1 MVINMRESYT
11 ELIKKANRIVVK
23 VGTSSLTHPTGK
35 LNIEMIEKICR
46 QLVNIQCS
54 GKEVLLVTSGAVGAG
69 LSKLG
74 YQERPKSIP
83 EKQAAAAVGQ
93 GILMH
98 IYEKMFSEYGETV
111 AQLLLTKDDLKNR
124 NRFLNSRNTLLAL
137 LNKRVIP
144 IINENDTVVV
154 EEIKFGDNDTLAALV
169 ASLVNADLLILLT
182 DIEGLYTADPRTNP
196 QAQLISVVEEIDD
209 KITSLAGKTGSKFA
223 SGGMITKIEAGKIAV
238 NAGIPMIIA
247 NSSEENII
255 NRIVQGENKGT
266 LFLPR
271 DTNPHSRKKWIGFG
285 SELEGTLIV
294 DQGCKDALIC
304 NGKSLLAKGVK
315 EVKGVFG
322 RGSVVNIVDASGEEF
337 ARGIISYSSE
347 EIEKLKGKHSEEF
360 FEILGYKDTD
370 SIIHRDNLILRY

>member
-1 MVINMRESYT
+1 MKEIHKDVIKN
-11 ELIKKANRIVVK
+11 ANRIVVK
-23 VGTSSLTHPTGK
+23 VGTSSLTHDTGK

-46 QLVNIQCS
+46 QLVNIHFS

-74 YQERPKSIP
+74 YIERPKSIP

-98 IYEKMFSEYGETV
+98 IYEKIFSEYGETV
-111 AQLLLTKDDLKNR
+111 AQLLLTRDDLKNR
-124 NRFLNSRNTLLAL
+124 KRFLNSRNALLAL
-137 LNKRVIP
+137 INKRVIP

-182 DIEGLYTADPRTNP
+182 DIDGLYTADPRSNP
-196 QAQLISVVEEIDD
+196 QAQLISVVSEIDD
-209 KITSLAGKTGSKFA
+209 KISNLAGKTGSKFA
-223 SGGMITKIEAGKIAV
+223 SGGMITKIEAGKIAI

-247 NSSEENII
+247 NSREENVLNKIM
-255 NRIVQGENKGT
+255 QGEEKGT

-285 SELEGTLIV
+285 SEIEGTLVV
-294 DQGCKDALIC
+294 DNGCKDALIC
-304 NGKSLLAKGVK
+304 NGKSLLAKGIK
-315 EVKGVFG
+315 EIKGKFD
-322 RGSVVNIVDASGEEF
+322 RGSVVNIVDAFGEEF

-347 EIEKLKGKHSEEF
+347 EMEKLKGKHSEEF

-370 SIIHRDNLILRY
+370 SVIHRDNLILRY

>member
-1 MVINMRESYT
+1 MRGT
-11 ELIKKANRIVVK
+11 HKDLIKEANRIVVK
-23 VGTSSLTHPTGK
+23 VGTSSLTHDTGK
-35 LNIEMIEKICR
+35 LDIEMIEKICR
-46 QLVNIQCS
+46 QLVNIHLS

-74 YQERPKSIP
+74 YSERPKSIP

-98 IYEKMFSEYGETV
+98 VYEKIFSEYGETV

-124 NRFLNSRNTLLAL
+124 KRFLNSRNTLLTL

-169 ASLVNADLLILLT
+169 AGLVNADLLILLT
-182 DIEGLYTADPRTNP
+182 DIDGLYTADPRSNP
-196 QAQLISVVEEIDD
+196 QAQLISVVPEIDD

-223 SGGMITKIEAGKIAV
+223 SGGMITKIEAGKIAI

-247 NSSEENII
+247 NSKEDNIL
-255 NRIVQGENKGT
+255 NRLVQGEDKGT

-271 DTNPHSRKKWIGFG
+271 DTNPHSRKKWIGFS
-285 SELEGTLIV
+285 SEIEGTLIV

-304 NGKSLLAKGVK
+304 NGKSLLAKGIK
-315 EVKGVFG
+315 EIKGKFE
-322 RGSVVNIVDASGEEF
+322 RGSVVNIVDLSGEEF
-337 ARGIISYSSE
+337 ARGIISYSAE
-347 EIEKLKGKHSEEF
+347 EVEKLKGRHSEDF

-370 SIIHRDNLILRY
+370 SVIHRDNLIIRY

>member
-1 MVINMRESYT
+1 MREKHID
-11 ELIKKANRIVVK
+11 LIKEANRIVVK
-23 VGTSSLTHPTGK
+23 VGTSSLTHETGK
-35 LNIEMIEKICR
+35 LNIEMIEKLCR
-46 QLVNIQCS
+46 QIVNIHFS

-74 YQERPKSIP
+74 YLEKPKSIP

-98 IYEKMFSEYGETV
+98 VYEKIFSEYGETV

-124 NRFLNSRNTLLAL
+124 NRFLNSRNTLLTL
-137 LNKRVIP
+137 LSKRVIP

-182 DIEGLYTADPRTNP
+182 DIDGLYTADPRKTP
-196 QAQLISVVEEIDD
+196 QAQRISVVSEIDE
-209 KITSLAGKTGSKFA
+209 KITALAGKTGSKFA
-223 SGGMITKIEAGKIAV
+223 SGGMITKIEAGKIAIS
-238 NAGIPMIIA
+238 AGIPMMIA
-247 NSSEENII
+247 NSQEENIL
-255 NRIVQGENKGT
+255 NRLIQGEDKGT

-285 SELEGTLIV
+285 SEVEGTLIV

-304 NGKSLLAKGVK
+304 NGKSLLAKGIK
-315 EVKGVFG
+315 EIQGKFG

-347 EIEKLKGKHSEEF
+347 EMEKLKGRHSEDF
-360 FEILGYKDTD
+360 FKILGYKDTD
-370 SIIHRDNLILRY
+370 SVIHRDNLILRY